1 MKKNICL
8 LLVCIMF
15 ITMAMPA
22 YADETENTIDEWYE
36 MVIQNPD
43 PSLENISSEKEDP
56 ISPQTVYIMNV
67 QTRIRNMGSGKVGI
81 LCDVYCNQSVKSI
94 VTIFSLQ
101 KLSNGSWKTVSS
113 GTTSVSNSA
122 RLSKSATVSGVSSG
136 TYRAKTVT
144 KVTDNYGHSETL
156 TGYSGSITF

>member
-8 LLVCIMF
+8 LLACIML
-15 ITMAMPA
+15 ITMTMPT
-22 YADETENTIDEWYE
+22 YADGAGNTINEWYE
-36 MVIQNPD
+36 MVIQTPD
-43 PSLENISSEKEDP
+43 FSLENISSGEDL
-56 ISPQTVYIMNV
+56 ISPQTMYIMNV
-67 QTRIRNMGSGKVGI
+67 QTTIRNMGSGKVGI

-101 KLSNGSWKTVSS
+101 KLTNGSWKTVSS

-144 KVTDNYGHSETL
+144 KVTDSNGHAETM
-156 TGYSGSITF
+156 TGYSGSIKI